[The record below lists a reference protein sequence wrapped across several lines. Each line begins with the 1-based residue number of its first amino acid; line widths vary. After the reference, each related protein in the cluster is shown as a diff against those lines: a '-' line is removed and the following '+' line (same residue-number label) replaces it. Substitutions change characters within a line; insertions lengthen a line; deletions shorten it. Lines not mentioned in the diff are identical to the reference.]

1 MTNVFNVKLDTV
13 EMNTLI
19 VMYDYAFTKLSKEA
33 DDKQLSTMTNVMKRM
48 LKAAEEYEGTYGP
61 LPEGGLDE

>member
-1 MTNVFNVKLDTV
+1 MFNVKLDTV

-33 DDKQLSTMTNVMKRM
+33 DETQIETMTSVMKRF
-48 LKAAEEYEGTYGP
+48 LESAKEYERKYGE
-61 LPEGGLDE
+61 LPEEN